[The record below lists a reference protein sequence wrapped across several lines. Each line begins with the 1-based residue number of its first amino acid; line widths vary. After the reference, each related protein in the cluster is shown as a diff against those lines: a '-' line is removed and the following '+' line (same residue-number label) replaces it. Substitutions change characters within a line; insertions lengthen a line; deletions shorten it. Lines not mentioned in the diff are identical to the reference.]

1 MGLFDADDWGRLATS
16 LGLTPYAVS
25 TGYARG
31 MGFRSL
37 RRSLAVPRPL
47 GAPSYNHWLYGTW
60 KGAEV
65 MVLVYVVGSGKN
77 RRTYTAVLARI
88 DPPLFLGAT
97 LRTQGFL
104 DDLFAGPD
112 IVLGEPLTDGQ
123 LNIQGFDA
131 QRVREF
137 FRWDDAEAQNAL
149 AHLRNASK
157 FGLYATDTMVELSD
171 SGVESD
177 PAFIARRLDIAA
189 SAAGALAARRM
200 RMPFSR
206 NEELQLAE
214 WQRFA
219 DTSGF
224 KLDARRMKLTGVTA
238 GSNIELA
245 LETEGKNVYTA
256 VSVRFPMPIPF
267 GFTLRRTNAP
277 SFLQGVFSQD
287 IEIGHPAFDDL
298 FIVSGNPPG
307 HVRHLLTRNPVP
319 DLLVAL
325 GRRSTEV
332 QMHHE
337 GLFFRLAGAST
348 SAQEVAG
355 LVEYGRLTSATLFGE
370 VSAAGPYR

>member
-1 MGLFDADDWGRLATS
+1 MGLFDADDWGRLAAT

-37 RRSLAVPRPL
+37 RRSLAVL
-47 GAPSYNHWLYGTW
+47 KSNAEPSYNHWLSGAW
-60 KGAEV
+60 KGTEV

-77 RRTYTAVLARI
+77 RRNYTAVIARI

-97 LRTQGFL
+97 IRTQGFL
-104 DDLFAGPD
+104 DDLFSAPD
-112 IVLGEPLTDGQ
+112 ILLGDPLTDGQ

-137 FRWDDAEAQNAL
+137 FRGDDAEAQNAL
-149 AHLRNASK
+149 AHLRHASN
-157 FGLYATDTMVELSD
+157 FGLYATDSAVELSE
-171 SGVESD
+171 SGVESN
-177 PAFIARRLDIAA
+177 PTNIARRLDVAT
-189 SAAGALAARRM
+189 SAAAVLAGRRV
-200 RMPFSR
+200 RMPFGR
-206 NEELQLAE
+206 NEEAQLAE

-224 KLDARRMKLTGVTA
+224 KLDARRMKLQGVAA
-238 GSNIELA
+238 GSSIEVA
-245 LETEGKNVYTA
+245 LETEGKHVYTA
-256 VSVRFPMPIPF
+256 VSVRFPMLVPF
-267 GFTLRRTNAP
+267 GFTIRRTSAP
-277 SFLQGVFSQD
+277 SFLQGVFNQD

-325 GRRSTEV
+325 GRRTTNV
-332 QMHHE
+332 QMHSE
-337 GLFFRLAGAST
+337 GLFFRLDGASP
-348 SAQEVAG
+348 SAREVAE